1 MHGGDEL
8 PGQVALGDVVG
19 RPLAQGLDGGL
30 LAAVRGHQDHGQS
43 GVVAADGL
51 DQLQAVHLGHVQIGD
66 DDVRLL
72 RRDHRERVAPVRRVD
87 GNQAGALLEQAA
99 RARAVHGGV
108 VDHQDDRHQDGF
120 PA

>member
-1 MHGGDEL
+1 MI
-8 PGQVALGDVVG
+8 
-19 RPLAQGLDGGL
+19 
-30 LAAVRGHQDHGQS
+30 
-43 GVVAADGL
+43 AADGL
-51 DQLQAVHLGHVQIGD
+51 DQLEAVHLGHVQIAD

-72 RRDHRERVAPVRRVD
+72 RRDHGERVAPIRRVD

-108 VDHQDDRHQDGF
+108 VDHQDDGHQDGF